1 LHGVARP
8 GVAWQLAQN
17 CRRSRPGGLGKRF
30 DLRALIKAAGL
41 TPSMVRR
48 AQFFASLTEAEFEAL
63 LARSR

>member
-1 LHGVARP
+1 MAWRGP
-8 GVAWQLAQN
+8 GSLGNWRRIVDALAPAG
-17 CRRSRPGGLGKRF
+17 SASGSI
-30 DLRALIKAAGL
+30 LRALIKAAGL